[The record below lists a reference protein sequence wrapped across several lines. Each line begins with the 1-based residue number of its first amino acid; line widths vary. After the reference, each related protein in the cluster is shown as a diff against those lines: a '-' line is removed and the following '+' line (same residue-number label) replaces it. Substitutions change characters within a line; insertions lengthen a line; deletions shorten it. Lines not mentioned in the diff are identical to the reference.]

1 MVKVILV
8 IAFLVGLFFVVQGF
22 LEVAS
27 APDLFE
33 RSENEYDLLDE
44 VKDE

>member
-8 IAFLVGLFFVVQGF
+8 IAFLICLFFVVQGF

-27 APDLFE
+27 APDLFD
-33 RSENEYDLLDE
+33 RSENESDLDDE
-44 VKDE
+44 VNDE